1 MQGCFS
7 SHHQSYLSLQ
17 QENVTDTESPAHSV
31 ETQVV
36 ELVEPAQTVFKTEN
50 QLDNDSNTKVQSI
63 KVVETSGDG
72 NTNVSKISE
81 VVVQTSTLIDEP
93 FHKVVEEVTK
103 TRYFLKARQVVV

>member
-1 MQGCFS
+1 M
-7 SHHQSYLSLQ
+7 SLQ

-31 ETQVV
+31 E
-36 ELVEPAQTVFKTEN
+36 LVQPVQTVFKTET
-50 QLDNDSNTKVQSI
+50 QLEIDANTQVQSV

-72 NTNVSKISE
+72 KTNVSKISE

-103 TRYFLKARQVVV
+103 TR